1 VAELEPAPQQGVVL
15 CNQQEAMCFCHEPHA
30 HTSPHICPCGGS
42 WSYDE
47 DGTFHIHAWP
57 TALPPTSILFGGN
70 NSG

>member
-1 VAELEPAPQQGVVL
+1 
-15 CNQQEAMCFCHEPHA
+15 MCFCHEPHA